1 MRFFYCLVL
10 LATTTVGFLFLPCVN
25 ADSNPHTLNT
35 VAPPLT
41 GGPWLNTPQEKSL
54 SLADRKGKVTVV
66 HFWTFACSNCRANIP
81 IYNRWQTQFAS
92 QDVAIIGVHTPELA
106 HEKAV
111 ANVRREI
118 QKLNIK
124 WPVLIDGDYAN
135 WNRWKQEYW
144 PTVYLID
151 KHGKVRYQWIGE
163 MGEAGEKQMTRRIE
177 QLQKE
182 KA

>member
-1 MRFFYCLVL
+1 MRFFYSLLILVT
-10 LATTTVGFLFLPCVN
+10 ATAGLLFLPR
-25 ADSNPHTLNT
+25 AAAESNPLKLNDSAAT
-35 VAPPLT
+35 LT
-41 GGPWLNTPQEKSL
+41 GGPWLNTPGEKSL
-54 SLADRKGKVTVV
+54 SLEARKGKVTIV
-66 HFWTFACSNCRANIP
+66 HFWTFACSNCRANLP
-81 IYNRWQTQFAS
+81 IYNRWQTKFAP

-106 HEKAV
+106 REKV
-111 ANVRREI
+111 ADNVRKEI
-118 QKLNIK
+118 KKLDIQ

-163 MGEAGEKQMTRRIE
+163 MGDAGEKQMTGFIE